1 MDGILPILMVII
13 SILSVV
19 SKAQKQKE
27 AARKKAEAFRD
38 APAMKMPEKE
48 AVVSSVPLAPAAPV
62 RSSFEPAPAVMGM
75 EGEDACHE
83 YMLPDQEKAETGT
96 LAPEENRDNRQAQ
109 ELVRGVILSEILARP
124 RGMGRRRA

>member
-1 MDGILPILMVII
+1 MEGILPILMVII
-13 SILSVV
+13 SILSVI
-19 SKAQKQKE
+19 SKAQKQKQE
-27 AARKKAEAFRD
+27 AKKAGAFRD

-62 RSSFEPAPAVMGM
+62 RSFFEPAPAVMGM